1 MKALNRLTMAVA
13 VATASLAAIPASYA
27 ADCELLVWE
36 DIQKSKGITD
46 AVAAFEQETK
56 CKVSIQEMPYV
67 QQIEKLRLD
76 GPAGIG
82 PDVLLIASDQL
93 GASVVQGLIAPLTAT
108 PEQLTDYTESALSAF
123 TSDGQLYGLPKVVET
138 LVMYYNKDLLPTPFD
153 TLDEYKKFSQER
165 HAADAGNYGLIA
177 KFDQIYYAYSVIAP
191 YGGYIF
197 ARDEKGNFDVT
208 DVGLSNEGA
217 IEAAN
222 YLRTFYEDGTFPA
235 GILGENGL
243 NAIDSLFTEKKAAAV
258 INGPWAYEPYTKTG
272 INFGVTP
279 LPKLPNGKDMSSLLG
294 VKGYAVSTWSK
305 DPDLAEKFI
314 QFINKPEWAK
324 KRFEITTEIP
334 ASKAVMNDPIITDN
348 EFAKAVAIQSTRAE
362 AMPSI
367 PEMSQV
373 WTPID
378 SALQLIVSGKQDA
391 PSALKGATEQ
401 IHNQIEAFRSGF

>member
-56 CKVSIQEMPYV
+56 CKVSIQEMPYI

-108 PEQLTDYTESALSAF
+108 PEQLTDYTESALNAF

-272 INFGVTP
+272 VNFGVTP

-378 SALQLIVSGKQDA
+378 SALQLVVSGKQDA

>member
-93 GASVVQGLIAPLTAT
+93 GAAVVQGLIAPLTAT
-108 PEQLTDYTESALSAF
+108 PEQLTDYTESAVNAF
-123 TSDGQLYGLPKVVET
+123 TSDGQVYGLPKVVET

-153 TLDEYKKFSQER
+153 TLDEYKKLSQER
-165 HAADAGNYGLIA
+165 HAADKSNFGLIA
-177 KFDQIYYAYSVIAP
+177 KFDQIYYAYGAVAP

-197 ARDEKGNFDVT
+197 ARDDKGNFDVT
-208 DVGLSNEGA
+208 DIGLSNAGA
-217 IEAAN
+217 IEAAT
-222 YLRTFYEDGTFPA
+222 YLRSFYEDGTFPA
-235 GILGENGL
+235 GILGENGI

-258 INGPWAYEPYTKTG
+258 INGPWAYEPYTKAG

-279 LPKLPNGKDMSSLLG
+279 LPKVPNGKDMSSLLG

-334 ASKAVMNDPIITDN
+334 ASKAVMNDPIIADN

-378 SALQLIVSGKQDA
+378 SALQLVVSGKQDA
-391 PSALKGATEQ
+391 PSALKGATDQ

>member
-13 VATASLAAIPASYA
+13 VATAALAAIPASYA

-108 PEQLTDYTESALSAF
+108 PEQLADYTESALSAF

-177 KFDQIYYAYSVIAP
+177 KFDQIYYAYGVIAP

-222 YLRTFYEDGTFPA
+222 YLRTFYEDGSFPA

-272 INFGVTP
+272 VNFGVTP

-348 EFAKAVAIQSTRAE
+348 EFAQAVAIQSTRAE

-378 SALQLIVSGKQDA
+378 SALQLVVSGKQDA
-391 PSALKGATEQ
+391 PSALKGATDQ

>member
-93 GASVVQGLIAPLTAT
+93 GAAVVQGLIAPLTAT
-108 PEQLTDYTESALSAF
+108 PEQLTDYTESAVNAF
-123 TSDGQLYGLPKVVET
+123 TSDGQVYGLPKVVET

-177 KFDQIYYAYSVIAP
+177 KFDQIYYAYGVIAP

-222 YLRTFYEDGTFPA
+222 YLRTFYEDGSFPA

-272 INFGVTP
+272 VNFGVTP

-378 SALQLIVSGKQDA
+378 SALQLVVSGKQDA
-391 PSALKGATEQ
+391 PSALKGATDQ

>member
-108 PEQLTDYTESALSAF
+108 PEQLTDYTESALNAF

-378 SALQLIVSGKQDA
+378 SALQLVVSGKQDA

>member
-1 MKALNRLTMAVA
+1 MKALNRLTVA
-13 VATASLAAIPASYA
+13 VCAAAAALAAVPAAYA

-46 AVAAFEQETK
+46 AIAAFEQETK
-56 CKVSIQEMPYV
+56 CKVSLQEMPYI

-82 PDVLLIASDQL
+82 PDVLLMASDQL
-93 GASVVQGLIAPLTAT
+93 GASVVQGLIAPLAST
-108 PEQLTDYTESALSAF
+108 PEQLADYTESALVAF
-123 TSDGQLYGLPKVVET
+123 TTDGQVYGLPKVVET

-165 HAADAGNYGLIA
+165 HAANTSEYGLIA
-177 KFDQIYYAYSVIAP
+177 KFDQIYYAFGAMAP

-197 ARDEKGNFDVT
+197 ARDDKGNFDVT
-208 DVGLSNEGA
+208 DIGLSNAGA
-217 IEAAN
+217 VEAAT
-222 YLRTFYEDGTFPA
+222 YLRTFYEDGTFPT

-258 INGPWAYEPYTKTG
+258 INGPWAYEPYTKAG
-272 INFGVTP
+272 VNFGVTP
-279 LPKLPNGKDMSSLLG
+279 LPKLPNGKEMSSLLG
-294 VKGYAVSTWSK
+294 VKGYAVSSWSK
-305 DPDLAEKFI
+305 DPEMAEKFI

-324 KRFEITTEIP
+324 KRFEITNEIP
-334 ASKAVMNDPIITDN
+334 ASKTVMNDPVITDN

-378 SALQLIVSGKQDA
+378 SALQLVVSGKQDPA
-391 PSALKGATEQ
+391 EALKGATDQ
-401 IHNQIEAFRSGF
+401 INNQIEAFRSGF

>member
-13 VATASLAAIPASYA
+13 VATAALAAIPASYA

-36 DIQKSKGITD
+36 DIQKSNGITD

-272 INFGVTP
+272 VNFGVTP

-348 EFAKAVAIQSTRAE
+348 EFAQAVAIQSTRAE

-378 SALQLIVSGKQDA
+378 SALQLVVSGKQDA
-391 PSALKGATEQ
+391 PSALKGATDQ

>member
-13 VATASLAAIPASYA
+13 VATASLVAIPASYA

-93 GASVVQGLIAPLTAT
+93 GAAVVQGLIAPLTAT
-108 PEQLTDYTESALSAF
+108 PEQLTDYTESALNAF

-177 KFDQIYYAYSVIAP
+177 KFDQIYYAYGVIAP

-272 INFGVTP
+272 VNFGVTP

-334 ASKAVMNDPIITDN
+334 ASKAVMNAPIITDN
-348 EFAKAVAIQSTRAE
+348 EFAKAVALQSTRAE

-373 WTPID
+373 WIPID
-378 SALQLIVSGKQDA
+378 SALQLVVSGKQDA
-391 PSALKGATEQ
+391 PSALKGATDQ

>member
-93 GASVVQGLIAPLTAT
+93 GAAVVQGLIAPLTAT

-222 YLRTFYEDGTFPA
+222 YLRTFYEDGSFPA

-243 NAIDSLFTEKKAAAV
+243 NAIDTLFTEKKAAAV

-272 INFGVTP
+272 VNFGVTP

-378 SALQLIVSGKQDA
+378 SALQLVVSGKQDA
-391 PSALKGATEQ
+391 PSALKGATDQ

>member
-108 PEQLTDYTESALSAF
+108 PEQLADYTESALSAF

-177 KFDQIYYAYSVIAP
+177 KFDQIYYAYGVIAP

-222 YLRTFYEDGTFPA
+222 YLRTFYEDGSFPA

-272 INFGVTP
+272 VNFGVTP

-348 EFAKAVAIQSTRAE
+348 EFAQAVAIQSTRAE

-378 SALQLIVSGKQDA
+378 SALQLVVSGKQDA
-391 PSALKGATEQ
+391 PSALKGATDQ

>member
-56 CKVSIQEMPYV
+56 CKVSIQEMPYI

-272 INFGVTP
+272 VNFGVTP

-378 SALQLIVSGKQDA
+378 SALQLVVSGKQDA

>member
-1 MKALNRLTMAVA
+1 MKALNRLTVA
-13 VATASLAAIPASYA
+13 IVVATASIAAVPAAFA

-56 CKVSIQEMPYV
+56 CKVSIQEMPYI
-67 QQIEKLRLD
+67 QQTEKLRLD

-82 PDVLLIASDQL
+82 PDVLLMASDQL
-93 GASVVQGLIAPLTAT
+93 GSSVVQGLIAPLAAT
-108 PEQLTDYTESALSAF
+108 PEQISDYTESALDAF
-123 TSDGQLYGLPKVVET
+123 RTDGALYGLPKVVET
-138 LVMYYNKDLLPTPFD
+138 LVMYYNKDLLPTPFA

-165 HAADAGNYGLIA
+165 HAANTSEYGLIA
-177 KFDQIYYAYSVIAP
+177 KFDQIYYAFGAMAP

-197 ARDEKGNFDVT
+197 ARDDKGNFDVT
-208 DVGLSNEGA
+208 DIGLSNAGA
-217 IEAAN
+217 VEAAT
-222 YLRTFYEDGTFPA
+222 YLRTFYEDGTFPT

-258 INGPWAYEPYTKTG
+258 INGPWAYEPYTKAG
-272 INFGVTP
+272 VNFGVTP
-279 LPKLPNGKDMSSLLG
+279 LPKVPNGKDMSSLLG
-294 VKGYAVSTWSK
+294 VKGYAVSSWSK
-305 DPDLAEKFI
+305 NPELAEQFI

-324 KRFEITTEIP
+324 KRFEITNEIP
-334 ASKAVMNDPIITDN
+334 ASKTVMNDPIITDN

-378 SALQLIVSGKQDA
+378 SALQLVVSGKQDPA
-391 PSALKGATEQ
+391 EALKGATDQ
-401 IHNQIEAFRSGF
+401 INNQIEAFRAGL

>member
-1 MKALNRLTMAVA
+1 MKALNRLTVAIA
-13 VATASLAAIPASYA
+13 VATASIAAVPAAFA

-56 CKVSIQEMPYV
+56 CKVSIQEMPYI
-67 QQIEKLRLD
+67 QQTEKLRLD

-82 PDVLLIASDQL
+82 PDVLLIPSDQL
-93 GASVVQGLIAPLTAT
+93 GSSVVQGLIAPLAAT
-108 PEQLTDYTESALSAF
+108 PEQLSDYTESALNAF
-123 TSDGQLYGLPKVVET
+123 MTDGQLYGLPKVVET
-138 LVMYYNKDLLPTPFD
+138 LVMYYNKDLLPTPFA

-165 HAADAGNYGLIA
+165 HAADKSNFGLIA
-177 KFDQIYYAYSVIAP
+177 KFDQIYYAYGAVAP

-197 ARDEKGNFDVT
+197 ARDDKGNFDVT
-208 DVGLSNEGA
+208 DIGLSNAGA
-217 IEAAN
+217 IEAAT
-222 YLRTFYEDGTFPA
+222 YLRSFYEDGTFPA
-235 GILGENGL
+235 GILGENGI

-258 INGPWAYEPYTKTG
+258 INGPWAYEPYTKAG

-279 LPKLPNGKDMSSLLG
+279 LPKVPNGKDMSSLLG

-305 DPDLAEKFI
+305 NPELAEQFI

-324 KRFEITTEIP
+324 KRFEITNEIP
-334 ASKAVMNDPIITDN
+334 ASKAVMNDPVITDN

-378 SALQLIVSGKQDA
+378 SALQLVVSGKQDPA
-391 PSALKGATEQ
+391 EALKGATDQ
-401 IHNQIEAFRSGF
+401 INNQIEAFRAGL